1 MRYALRPLAEQVIVI
16 TGASSGIGLVTARRA
31 AAAGAKVVLVARN
44 ASALS
49 QIVNEIRDQG
59 GDATFAVADVAVP
72 AEVEAAACAAIEQYG
87 RIDGWVSNAGVAI
100 YAKLL
105 ETPFD
110 EHERMLRTNY
120 LGVVNSANAAI
131 PHLRDLGG
139 AFITVASI
147 AAELP
152 SPVLGAYTATK
163 HAVKGYIESLRI
175 ELIADE
181 IPVSVTLVKPS
192 GINTPIGQHA
202 ANHVPGEALIPPPVY
217 DPELVADVI
226 LDALVT
232 PRREITVG
240 GAGRAQV
247 LFGEHFPALLD
258 RMAGWLIPRL
268 SDPTRPATEANSLFE
283 PSNDGRERS
292 GTEHGR
298 AVSLYTTA
306 VRYRKSTAMGIGV
319 LAIAGAAYL
328 VRRQRI
334 TAARA
339 VS

>member
-31 AAAGAKVVLVARN
+31 AAAGAKVLLVARN
-44 ASALS
+44 GDALS
-49 QIVNEIRDQG
+49 KIVDEIRDQG
-59 GDATFAVADVAVP
+59 GEAIYAIADVAVP
-72 AEVEAAACAAIEQYG
+72 AEVEAAASAAIARYG
-87 RIDGWVSNAGVAI
+87 RIDSWVNNAGVAI

-105 ETPFD
+105 ETPFV

-120 LGVVNSANAAI
+120 LGVVNGANAAI
-131 PHLRDLGG
+131 PHLREQGG
-139 AFITVASI
+139 AFVTVASI

-152 SPVLGAYTATK
+152 SPILGAYTATK

-175 ELIADE
+175 ELIADK

-202 ANHVPGEALIPPPVY
+202 ANHVKGEALIPPPVY
-217 DPELVADVI
+217 DPDLVADVI
-226 LDALVT
+226 LDALVIS
-232 PRREITVG
+232 RREVTVG
-240 GAGRAQV
+240 GVGRAQV

-298 AVSLYTTA
+298 SISLYTTA
-306 VRYRKSTAMGIGV
+306 VRYRKSAGLGIGV

-328 VRRQRI
+328 FGRRRP
-334 TAARA
+334 TEAG
-339 VS
+339 S